1 MGGEPD
7 CLAGGLCKGP
17 GMCGE
22 KVTGMDKTIRFKEH
36 FRLLEHD
43 QNGSILKELLRLPR
57 RHPLPEVQFLN
68 YYKEVPVFSPAR
80 IVYLFGDT
88 LICHAGEAQARAIG
102 FSKGTVV
109 RAAPLKHDV
118 YATAHYDP
126 VTREVALSD
135 FCYVEVLSERRA
147 SIRVRMQAPPEVVIE
162 AGPGRFTGR
171 MLDLSLYGC
180 AIEIADRE
188 PLGGFTYFYI
198 NLETPLKARLMS
210 RLMRVEGDTRQ
221 LRCIFLF
228 EHDRRSE
235 DQIGRLIARR
245 QAEIIRELT
254 T

>member
-1 MGGEPD
+1 
-7 CLAGGLCKGP
+7 
-17 GMCGE
+17 MCGE
-22 KVTGMDKTIRFKEH
+22 KVTGMDATIRFKEH

-43 QNGSILKELLRLPR
+43 REGAILKELLRLLR
-57 RHPLPEVQFLN
+57 QHPLPDVQLLN

-102 FSKGTVV
+102 FSKETVI

-118 YATAHYDP
+118 YASAHFDP
-126 VTREVALSD
+126 VTREVTLSD

-147 SIRVRMQAPPEVVIE
+147 AIRVRMQAPPEVVIE

-171 MLDLSLYGC
+171 MLDLSLHGC
-180 AIEIADRE
+180 AIEIADRKL
-188 PLGGFTYFYI
+188 LGSFTYFYL
-198 NLETPLKARLMS
+198 NLETPFKARLLS
-210 RLMRVEGDTRQ
+210 RLMRVEGDTRR
-221 LRCIFLF
+221 LRCVFLF

-235 DQIGRLIARR
+235 DQVGRLIAQR